1 MMLLLLLPLLWDG
14 SLSLE
19 WTLKVQPLVTVQ
31 EGMCAHIPCS
41 FNFPSSYVHDKIYG
55 SWFREGLH
63 GGQGSAVVTN
73 DPDENVNEQNRGRF
87 HLLGDP
93 RKHNCSL
100 SITDAQLTD
109 TGKYYFRFRG
119 PDSYSFTDNKLYVN
133 VTDVPKMFNPTCSW
147 GKEGLFCTCAG
158 QAEPAPSVGW
168 WIEGKFVEGNSSS
181 NTFQVMSIKS
191 GSWTNSSLNVKVQPG
206 HNLIPYCEVRPQH
219 KEDSFSV
226 QLMPVFSTQENSS
239 WPLII
244 TLLRGA
250 LIAVGFLLTYSI
262 TWLYYTR
269 PRLFHYWAYDS
280 ISRPFPACSPSC
292 CPSRILSPR
301 SEHSSP
307 DVDNQ
312 SQATWTIPSF
322 IPGHGSLLMQSNI
335 ELVYWAAMF
344 LN

>member
-133 VTDVPKMFNPTCSW
+133 VTALIQKPDISIPEKLES
-147 GKEGLFCTCAG
+147 
-158 QAEPAPSVGW
+158 
-168 WIEGKFVEGNSSS
+168 GNSVILNCTFPWACGGDRSPRFSWKGAALSS
-181 NTFQVMSIKS
+181 QQEDPEASH
-191 GSWTNSSLNVKVQPG
+191 SS
-206 HNLIPYCEVRPQH
+206 EVSFILGPQH
-219 KEDSFSV
+219 HGTNITCQVTFPGGRLSTERTI
-226 QLMPVFSTQENSS
+226 QLKVIFFSTQENSS